1 MGITASVVEKA
12 IVDNLMKLAEKTET
26 PVSRQ
31 AVVDLLCWSR
41 RRGYLASTQDVYNN
55 ETWKKVGEDLW
66 ESVQVGTKGVKTLA
80 RTYRAVRGMVA
91 QLHGEAQVA
100 AAVKAAVRS
109 PGDPAA
115 QSEEEPEGQPP
126 CENPPDYTSKA
137 YPVLTTAERIA
148 WGLDDELPPWCPEKE
163 QTASGRQT
171 LVPVT
176 GCKSAGMGT
185 TQPTAPLKEEMET
198 EPEPFNNL
206 PPLPPE
212 SGSLYSSDEEGAPTP
227 YSALRKQLREQEK
240 KMSDLL
246 HHMERL
252 DKDSKKKDVKKAY
265 KSAHKA
271 IIEGLEALGDK
282 IERDACAVP
291 IDPNFDPR
299 RRYRGLVE
307 NCSIEGDFSF
317 TPLAAPVVLRQ
328 GQPTWEPLDW
338 KLVQGIQ
345 KAIMQYGHNNKL
357 VRNQVTALIK
367 YTELV
372 PADLRAVME
381 LILSPTTF
389 MLWLAKWQENLELKL
404 IDNIHLPQG
413 DPLRVAPL
421 DALMGTG
428 PYRDGAAQAALHTRV
443 LQQSKQAGLAAFLA
457 LPQLHTPTLPYT
469 KILQKPNESFFSFVD
484 KLREAIDNAPN
495 VTPDLKIILTK
506 EIAVQ
511 NANATCKQLIASLPP
526 GASITQMIE
535 ACARAPLVEEE
546 AKAKIHANALA
557 VALNN
562 NKVHGRGDRGSR
574 PKCYQCGQE
583 GHFKRDC
590 KKNLGEKSLLNGNC
604 LRSQKFGHKAAD
616 CRSKFKKDG
625 TPLSVPGNGN
635 SRVLRD
641 AAKKYPQ
648 NPTKSMAASASC
660 VQPPEEVQESIWP
673 WQNP

>member
-1 MGITASVVEKA
+1 
-12 IVDNLMKLAEKTET
+12 
-26 PVSRQ
+26 
-31 AVVDLLCWSR
+31 
-41 RRGYLASTQDVYNN
+41 
-55 ETWKKVGEDLW
+55 
-66 ESVQVGTKGVKTLA
+66 
-80 RTYRAVRGMVA
+80 
-91 QLHGEAQVA
+91 
-100 AAVKAAVRS
+100 
-109 PGDPAA
+109 
-115 QSEEEPEGQPP
+115 
-126 CENPPDYTSKA
+126 
-137 YPVLTTAERIA
+137 
-148 WGLDDELPPWCPEKE
+148 
-163 QTASGRQT
+163 
-171 LVPVT
+171 
-176 GCKSAGMGT
+176 
-185 TQPTAPLKEEMET
+185 MET
-198 EPEPFNNL
+198 EPELFGNL

-212 SGSLYSSDEEGAPTP
+212 SGSLCSSDDEAAPTP
-227 YSALRKQLREQEK
+227 FSALRRELRQQEK

-282 IERDACAVP
+282 IEQDARAVP

-307 NCSIEGDFSF
+307 NITIEGDFSF

-389 MLWLAKWQENLELKL
+389 MLWLAKWQEYLEVKL
-404 IDNIHLPQG
+404 IENINLPQG

-421 DALMGTG
+421 DALMGAG

-484 KLREAIDNAPN
+484 RLRDAIDNAPN
-495 VTPDLKIILTK
+495 VIPDLKIILTK

-511 NANATCKQLIASLPP
+511 NANVTCKQLIASLPP
-526 GASITQMIE
+526 GASIAQI
-535 ACARAPLVEEE
+535 
-546 AKAKIHANALA
+546 A

-562 NKVHGRGDRGSR
+562 NKVQGRGDRGLK

-590 KKNLGEKSLLNGNC
+590 KKNLGGKSLLNGNC
-604 LRSQKFGHKAAD
+604 LRCRKFGHKAAD
-616 CRSKFKKDG
+616 CRSKFRKDD
-625 TPLSVPGNGN
+625 TLLFVPGNGN

-648 NPTKSMAASASC
+648 NPTKFMAASASC
-660 VQPPEEVQESIWP
+660 IQPPEEAQESIWP
-673 WQNP
+673 WQNL